1 MIEGKTQSGFQFKL
15 EEEKLDDMEVLEYL
29 ANVDDDLT
37 ELPKLLTLFLGES
50 QKKKLYD
57 HVKKTEGR
65 VSISKTYAELMDIFR
80 VAGEKSNEVKK
91 D

>member
-15 EEEKLDDMEVLEYL
+15 KEEKLDDMEVLEYL

-37 ELPKLLTLFLGES
+37 ELPKLLTLFLGDS

-57 HVKKTEGR
+57 HVKKIEGR